1 MTVRIRKLEHDMIT
15 IGTGIIIFGFW
26 SFIKFAL
33 TNIFLGMRR
42 YESVDGRYTALV
54 TAVIWGVAALAPL
67 IYLWI
72 GMSARAEG
80 KGRRRSILNLI
91 MLAIIILL
99 STIVILAEI
108 FALISLKNVIEMAF
122 TLIIDLTRLV
132 FLLELFADS
141 ITLRVLR
148 KQQRIGEGCEE

>member
-1 MTVRIRKLEHDMIT
+1 MIT
-15 IGTGIIIFGFW
+15 IGTGVIVFGFW
-26 SFIKFAL
+26 AFIKFAL
-33 TNIFLGMRR
+33 TNLFLGMQR
-42 YESVDGRYTALV
+42 YGAVDDRYTTLF
-54 TAVIWGVAALAPL
+54 TVIVWGFAALAPL

-80 KGRRRSILNLI
+80 KGRRKTILYLI

-99 STIVILAEI
+99 STVVILAEL
-108 FALISLKNVIEMAF
+108 FALIALKNVIEMAF

-132 FLLELFADS
+132 FLVELMVDS

-148 KQQRIGEGCEE
+148 KQQRKGEEGKE